1 MQRLNCGRV
10 PTIAQSLG
18 LGENFRFWRGASGR
32 RYLFSLVSESD
43 LDDLQNV
50 ILIEAGMSG
59 LEPVPVWLGEVDHDG
74 ERHGEVL
81 GAAFGSR
88 RRRYVHFLDGSDA
101 DRHAALDDLLTASM
115 ERTAA

>member
-32 RYLFSLVSESD
+32 RYVFSLLRDSD

-50 ILIEAGMSG
+50 ILIEAGMAG

-74 ERHGEVL
+74 ERHGEAIGVAH
-81 GAAFGSR
+81 GAR
-88 RRRYVHFLDGSDA
+88 RRRYVHFLEGSDA
-101 DRHAALDDLLTASM
+101 DRHAALNDLMAASM

>member
-32 RYLFSLVSESD
+32 RYLFSLVRDSD
-43 LDDLQNV
+43 VDDLQNV

-59 LEPVPVWLGEVDHDG
+59 LEPVPVWLGEVDQDG
-74 ERHGEVL
+74 ERHGEAV
-81 GAAFGSR
+81 GAANGPR
-88 RRRYVHFLDGSDA
+88 RRRYVHFLEGSAA
-101 DRHAALDDLLTASM
+101 DRHAALGDLLAASS

>member
-32 RYLFSLVSESD
+32 RYMFSLVRESD
-43 LDDLQNV
+43 LDDLQNA
-50 ILIEAGMSG
+50 ILIEAGMLG

-74 ERHGEVL
+74 ERHGEAI
-81 GAAFGSR
+81 GAAAGPR
-88 RRRYVHFLDGSDA
+88 RRRYVHFLEGNA
-101 DRHAALDDLLTASM
+101 GERHAVLNDLLAASM